1 MPANK
6 DKKTGKWNSTFYY
19 TDWTGKKVK
28 KMKRGFETKKE
39 ALDWERHF
47 KLEKASSL
55 DMTFG
60 DFYKKYEE
68 DVRPQVRENTWR
80 SKEFVIEKKILP
92 YFKDLVMRD
101 ITAREVLT
109 WQNEM
114 RKMCSK
120 DGEHFSGTY
129 LRTMQAQLSA
139 IFNHA
144 VKYYELPKNPAV
156 IAGPLG
162 QHHADEM
169 LFWTKEEYMQFIPT
183 VANKTY
189 SYMAFELLYWCGIR
203 MGELMAVTPADFDFN
218 NNKLSI
224 TKSYQ
229 RIKGRDVITKPKT
242 KKSIRVITMPENVA
256 LEMHD
261 FLDSIYGLEPNDR
274 IFVLSKSY
282 LHHEM
287 DRGVKA
293 SGVKRIR
300 IHDLRHSHVSLLIDM
315 GFSAVAIGN
324 RVGHES
330 TEITYRYAH
339 MMPSVQDE
347 MAEAL
352 DEEWKEGFDVSEES

>member
-1 MPANK
+1 MPANR
-6 DKKTGKWNSTFYY
+6 DKKTGKWNSQFYY
-19 TDWTGKKVK
+19 TDWTGKKIK

-39 ALDWERHF
+39 AQDWERHF

-60 DFYKKYEE
+60 DFYRRYEE
-68 DVRPQVRENTWR
+68 DVKPKVRENTWN
-80 SKEFVIEKKILP
+80 SKVWVIEKKILP
-92 YFKDLVMRD
+92 YL
-101 ITAREVLT
+101 A

-114 RKMCSK
+114 RKLESK
-120 DGEHFSGTY
+120 DGEKFKGTY
-129 LRTMQAQLSA
+129 LRKMQAELSA

-162 QHHADEM
+162 QYHADEM
-169 LFWTKEEYMQFIPT
+169 LFWTKEEYMRFIPE

-203 MGELMAVTPADFDFN
+203 IGELMALTPADFDFN
-218 NNKLSI
+218 KNKLSI

-229 RIKGRDVITKPKT
+229 RISGRDVITKPKT
-242 KKSIRVITMPENVA
+242 PKSVRMISMPENVA
-256 LEMHD
+256 LEMRD
-261 FLDSIYGLEPNDR
+261 FLNSIYGIEPGDR
-274 IFVLSKSY
+274 IFVISKSY

-300 IHDLRHSHVSLLIDM
+300 LHDLRHSHVSLLIDM

-339 MMPSVQDE
+339 MMPSIQDD

-352 DEEWKEGFDVSEES
+352 DEEWKEGFDVSKES

>member
-1 MPANK
+1 MPANR
-6 DKKTGKWNSTFYY
+6 DKKTGKWNCQFYY

-39 ALDWERHF
+39 AQDWERHF

-60 DFYKKYEE
+60 DFYRRYEA
-68 DVRPQVRENTWR
+68 DVKPKVRENTWQ
-80 SKEFVIEKKILP
+80 SKVWVIEKKILP

-101 ITAREVLT
+101 ITPRDVLA

-114 RKMCSK
+114 RKMESK
-120 DGEHFSGTY
+120 DGNSFKGTY
-129 LRTMQAQLSA
+129 LRKMQAELSA

-169 LFWTKEEYMQFIPT
+169 LFWTKEEYMRFIPT
-183 VANKTY
+183 MANKTY
-189 SYMAFELLYWCGIR
+189 SYMAFEMLYWCGLR
-203 MGELMAVTPADFDFN
+203 MGELLALTPADFDFDRN
-218 NNKLSI
+218 NVSI

-229 RIKGRDVITKPKT
+229 RIKGEDVITKPKT
-242 KKSIRVITMPENVA
+242 KKSVRVIKMPEMVA
-256 LEMHD
+256 MEMQD
-261 FLDSIYGLEPNDR
+261 FINSIYGIEPSDR

-330 TEITYRYAH
+330 AEITYRYAH
-339 MMPSVQDE
+339 MMPSIQDD
-347 MAEAL
+347 MAEAYKVIL
-352 DEEWKEGFDVSEES
+352 KYVQ